1 MWSWTQVLVDSMDTV
16 AVGWLSVFS
25 ALMGS
30 TFWQILIFVFGIL
43 LLILV
48 VGAIFFVYSLVAK
61 KRG

>member
-1 MWSWTQVLVDSMDTV
+1 MGTWTQTLVDSMDTV
-16 AVGWLSVFS
+16 ATGWLSVFS
-25 ALMGS
+25 ALMWS
-30 TFWQILIFVFGIL
+30 TFGQILIFVFGIL

>member
-1 MWSWTQVLVDSMDTV
+1 MWTWTQVLVDSMDTV

-25 ALMGS
+25 ALMWS